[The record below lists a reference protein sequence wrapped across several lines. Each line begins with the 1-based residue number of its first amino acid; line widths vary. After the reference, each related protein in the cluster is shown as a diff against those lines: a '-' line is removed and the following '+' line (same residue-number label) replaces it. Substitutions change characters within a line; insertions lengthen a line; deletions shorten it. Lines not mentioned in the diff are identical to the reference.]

1 MAATSVICV
10 GETLWDVLP
19 QGEYL
24 GGAPL
29 NVAAHAAHLGLQARL
44 VSRVGNDVRG
54 QRALAALRARSM
66 DVTLIQLDPDLP
78 TGIAAT
84 QLDAGGAASY
94 CFPAPCAWDALVATP
109 AALLAAQGATVVFG
123 TLAQRSA
130 GGAAAITK
138 LLSVASWRVLDV
150 NLRAPHAARELAL
163 ESLGHADFVKLNEHE
178 VCAFAGWLGTAPTA
192 QAVQA
197 ALLADFAIRSVCVT
211 EGEHGARLWHEGSYV
226 VQPAYPATVVDTI
239 GAGDAFIAMLLT
251 ELLRGASPTAA
262 MNRAARLA
270 AYVVSC
276 AGALPDYDAEHF
288 AR

>member
-1 MAATSVICV
+1 MR
-10 GETLWDVLP
+10 
-19 QGEYL
+19 L
-24 GGAPL
+24 GRPSGYPS
-29 NVAAHAAHLGLQARL
+29 GPARRAGGYR
-44 VSRVGNDVRG
+44 RVRH
-54 QRALAALRARSM
+54 
-66 DVTLIQLDPDLP
+66 PC
-78 TGIAAT
+78 AT
-84 QLDAGGAASY
+84 QRGR
-94 CFPAPCAWDALVATP
+94 
-109 AALLAAQGATVVFG
+109 
-123 TLAQRSA
+123 RSSDH
-130 GGAAAITK
+130 
-138 LLSVASWRVLDV
+138 L
-150 NLRAPHAARELAL
+150 
-163 ESLGHADFVKLNEHE
+163 
-178 VCAFAGWLGTAPTA
+178 CAFAGWLGTAPTA

-197 ALLADFAIRSVCVT
+197 ALLADCAIRSVGVT